1 MIARSARLARCAG
14 EESAARSAP
23 VRWVCSIRVP
33 AVPGA
38 RNARNLRFAM
48 KLDRMGRLGLPAAAR
63 RARRIHAGIGH
74 TEVAVHARF
83 RACGGF
89 TATPLPDRAG

>member
-1 MIARSARLARCAG
+1 MIARSARFACGAS

-48 KLDRMGRLGLPAAAR
+48 ALDGMGRLGLPAAPPR
-63 RARRIHAGIGH
+63 VRRIHAGIGH
-74 TEVAVHARF
+74 AEVAVHARF

-89 TATPLPDRAG
+89 TSAPLPVRTG